1 MCSFVWSFDQNLIPH
16 NLRCLLTWRVEG
28 IIFWENRFWELLDYL
43 GERYKGKLGNKC
55 SSVQK
60 PPFADVRQNRCSQ
73 KFRNIYRKTL
83 VLESLFN
90 EVAGW
95 GVRRLFLPILAD
107 KSRSLFSQKSSFIDI
122 WQGPR
127 YIFAVEFTPTRI
139 ALNYAHCIK
148 CAKI

>member
-1 MCSFVWSFDQNLIPH
+1 MCSFVWSFDQNLIRP

-28 IIFWENRFWELLDYL
+28 NIFWENRFWELLDYL

-90 EVAGW
+90 KVAGHIKK
-95 GVRRLFLPILAD
+95 GVVKYFTKFTGNTCSSVSFLIKL
-107 KSRSLFSQKSSFIDI
+107 Q
-122 WQGPR
+122 
-127 YIFAVEFTPTRI
+127 VEVSAGCFC
-139 ALNYAHCIK
+139 LS
-148 CAKI
+148 